1 MKSRQSEF
9 HMENQTSKNYREKN
23 LKKKGSKKVKALPD
37 VNIHYKVS
45 LVIMYY
51 KALLIKREVE

>member
-1 MKSRQSEF
+1 
-9 HMENQTSKNYREKN
+9 MENQTSKNYREKN